1 MSPAAYELLA
11 KAYDHY
17 LGDYDRHFSYQF
29 KNENDMFYSLNGAQ
43 QLDSDG
49 YIDNASNNIYSS
61 QIHVYPVELIT
72 FDLTDKG
79 IDYMRS
85 HRKL

>member
-17 LGDYDRHFSYQF
+17 LEDQDRHFSYLF
-29 KNENDMFYSLNGAQ
+29 KNGDDLFYSINGAQ
-43 QLDSDG
+43 QLDRDG
-49 YIDNASNNIYSS
+49 YIDNVSDAVYSS
-61 QIHVYPVELIT
+61 QVSIVPPEPIV

-79 IDYMRS
+79 IGYMRS
-85 HRKL
+85 HREL